1 MNSYNRYYKIS
12 DSLLKKNQNITASIN
27 SPNLQQNNEMINKNV
42 ENKSDEMTK
51 LNNNP
56 QVYPILNDINDANKN
71 YNKPSPS
78 NEIFYPNNNSILN
91 NNIYPQNPNNNNN
104 NIYYQNNSTHNQM
117 ISHPN
122 SISYNQVSPMNY
134 PGSPAVVNYQPNPIV
149 YNQQPANYQPNPL
162 YPPANYQYY
171 PNQNYVVAPPHY
183 P

>member
-104 NIYYQNNSTHNQM
+104 STHNQM

-183 P
+183 PWFIN